1 MTHPREGQVAVIFIS
16 EGTGVDGDDYA
27 AAGEAMA
34 ALVAEQPGFLGV
46 DWVGGED
53 GREITISYW
62 ADDDS
67 AAAWRKHPEHTK
79 IRERG
84 RGRWLKSYDLMV
96 GTIHRGHQWDRV

>member
-1 MTHPREGQVAVIFIS
+1 MSHPREGQVAVIFIS
-16 EGTGVDGDDYA
+16 EGTGVDHDDYL

-34 ALVAEQPGFLGV
+34 TLVAEQPGFLGV
-46 DWVGGED
+46 DWIGSE

-62 ADDDS
+62 VDDDS

-79 IRERG
+79 IRNEG

-96 GTIHRGHQWDRV
+96 GTLHRGHRWERG